1 MQVCRSDKLIR
12 LNNQLVLKVIPARIQ
27 PKSEAAT
34 LSEKSIVVAFGLLVS
49 AIAIAQFVAIQALV
63 SWFWGKITV
72 FQLVSGVSVVVAI
85 ALAAT
90 ILFYLIKLVQLPKR
104 LFQAFWDSLDVD

>member
-1 MQVCRSDKLIR
+1 
-12 LNNQLVLKVIPARIQ
+12 
-27 PKSEAAT
+27 
-34 LSEKSIVVAFGLLVS
+34 
-49 AIAIAQFVAIQALV
+49 IAIAQFVAIQALV